1 MVAIVNKTPK
11 TLGILDILDAF
22 IAHNKEVVIK
32 RTKFDLDV
40 DLKKIHIIEGFIK
53 ALDILD
59 EVIKTIRKSKNKSD
73 AIENLMHEYEF
84 THAQAEAIVM
94 MQLYKL
100 TNTDV
105 TELKNEF
112 EELTKEIAYFREI
125 LSSEEKLLSV
135 IKDKLR
141 SIKKEYADPRRTT
154 IKDEVSEIKID
165 TLDMISK
172 EDFIVCISNSGYVKR
187 YQ

>member
-84 THAQAEAIVM
+84 TRAQAEAIVM

-105 TELKNEF
+105 TELKMNLKNLLKKSHILE
-112 EELTKEIAYFREI
+112 KYF
-125 LSSEEKLLSV
+125 LVKKSYYLLLKINLEV
-135 IKDKLR
+135 LR
-141 SIKKEYADPRRTT
+141 KNMLIQDVLLLKMK
-154 IKDEVSEIKID
+154 
-165 TLDMISK
+165 
-172 EDFIVCISNSGYVKR
+172 
-187 YQ
+187 